1 MGRRP
6 WIVVALAAVLAAML
20 VPGSAVSVVQHSLD
34 GVEGKNVTITL
45 RFADNWAS
53 ANAGAVATGDTSGA
67 DAAAQAA
74 QLRNLIDDTEN
85 TTWTTAGN
93 IDAAGNLSAN
103 GKKVTVD
110 LAGTAA
116 QRISHVQA
124 SVLLSNNGNR
134 FTAVRQFEIWA
145 CDATDG
151 DDCATD
157 AGFSLA
163 YTSADD
169 AFPGNP
175 PRPVAPHMI
184 LRSFDIPNTPATHLR
199 LVVKTTQCTG
209 GPAFQGDQDADPA
222 VNADCDSNV
231 AAGASRSF
239 VRAAELQAFGSSS
252 RAD

>member
-1 MGRRP
+1 MPGASVHVETLAGRTFAVTVTGQGGQ
-6 WIVVALAAVLAAML
+6 VVIADEPDAAGGDDLGPTPYELLLASLGACTAMTL
-20 VPGSAVSVVQHSLD
+20 RLYADRKQWPLD
-34 GVEGKNVTITL
+34 GVRL
-45 RFADNWAS
+45 R
-53 ANAGAVATGDTSGA
+53 
-67 DAAAQAA
+67 
-74 QLRNLIDDTEN
+74 
-85 TTWTTAGN
+85 
-93 IDAAGNLSAN
+93 LSHER
-103 GKKVTVD
+103 VY
-110 LAGTAA
+110 
-116 QRISHVQA
+116 Q
-124 SVLLSNNGNR
+124 
-134 FTAVRQFEIWA
+134 
-145 CDATDG
+145 TDC

-184 LRSFDIPNTPATHLR
+184 LRSFDIPNTRATHLR

-209 GPAFQGDQDADPA
+209 GPAFQGDQDLDPA

-239 VRAAELQAFGSSS
+239 VRAAELQAFSSSS

>member
-1 MGRRP
+1 
-6 WIVVALAAVLAAML
+6 V
-20 VPGSAVSVVQHSLD
+20 SA
-34 GVEGKNVTITL
+34 T
-45 RFADNWAS
+45 
-53 ANAGAVATGDTSGA
+53 
-67 DAAAQAA
+67 
-74 QLRNLIDDTEN
+74 
-85 TTWTTAGN
+85 
-93 IDAAGNLSAN
+93 
-103 GKKVTVD
+103 
-110 LAGTAA
+110 
-116 QRISHVQA
+116 QRISHLQV
-124 SVLLSNNGNR
+124 SVLLSNGVNR
-134 FTAVRQFEIWA
+134 FTAVRKFEIWA
-145 CDATDG
+145 CDANDG

-184 LRSFDIPNTPATHLR
+184 LRSFDIPNTRATHLR

-239 VRAAELQAFGSSS
+239 VRAAELQAFSSSS